1 MNIKKI
7 HGSELYNS
15 RGWPTVYC
23 QIELEDGF
31 VASAC
36 VPTGLS
42 RGSYEAQTV
51 FDGGDRLWGRGVRK
65 CVDFIN
71 QLIGPEFENKPP
83 HAINADLKLL
93 ELDGTREK
101 SYLGAN
107 TMLAVSMAMYRAH
120 AHVESIELFEFL
132 GHVFAAETVSLP
144 SPLFNMVNGGM
155 HANNELAIQEF
166 LVMPIG
172 AEDFRTSMEI
182 GVTIFHELGT
192 LLKKYK
198 KALVYGDEGGY
209 ASHFANNE
217 EVFDLLSE
225 AFIRVK
231 MAKGFDA
238 LCAVDV
244 AASRMYDPKLGRYAF
259 AGSMFTAREMIDYY
273 EKLANTYPLFSLE
286 DGLAEDD
293 WDGWTLLMER
303 LGGRLQIIGDDLFVT
318 HPQRIFNGSEL
329 RAANGAIIKP
339 DQIGTVTEALQA
351 LQLCKEKG
359 MTAIVSHRSGET
371 EDTFIADLAVGTSA
385 PQIKTGGLCRSE
397 RLAKYNRLLCIED
410 FLIKR

>member
-7 HGSELYNS
+7 RGSEVYNS

-23 QIELEDGF
+23 QMELDDGF
-31 VASAC
+31 IASAS

-71 QLIGPEFENKPP
+71 QLIAPEFENKPP
-83 HAINADLKLL
+83 HAINADLRLL

-120 AHVESIELFEFL
+120 AHVENIELFEFL
-132 GHVFAAETVSLP
+132 GHVCAAETVSIP
-144 SPLFNMVNGGM
+144 SPLFNMINGGM
-155 HANNELAIQEF
+155 HAHNELAIQEF

-182 GVTIFHELGT
+182 GATIFHELGN

-198 KALVYGDEGGY
+198 KEVVFGDEGGY
-209 ASHFANNE
+209 APHFSNSE

-238 LCAVDV
+238 LCAIDV
-244 AASRMYDPKLGRYAF
+244 AASRMYDPKLGRYSF
-259 AGSMFTAREMIDYY
+259 AGNMLTAREMVDYY
-273 EKLANTYPLFSLE
+273 EKLANSYPLFSIE

-293 WDGWTLLMER
+293 WDGWVILMER
-303 LGGRLQIIGDDLFVT
+303 LGGKLQIIGDDLFVT
-318 HPQRIFNGSEL
+318 HPQRIFNGAEL
-329 RAANGAIIKP
+329 HAANGAIIKP
-339 DQIGTVTEALQA
+339 DQVGTVTEALQA
-351 LQLCKEKG
+351 MQLCKEKG

-371 EDTFIADLAVGTSA
+371 EDSFIADLAVGTSA

-397 RLAKYNRLLCIED
+397 RLSKYNRLLCIED
-410 FLIKR
+410 FLVKL